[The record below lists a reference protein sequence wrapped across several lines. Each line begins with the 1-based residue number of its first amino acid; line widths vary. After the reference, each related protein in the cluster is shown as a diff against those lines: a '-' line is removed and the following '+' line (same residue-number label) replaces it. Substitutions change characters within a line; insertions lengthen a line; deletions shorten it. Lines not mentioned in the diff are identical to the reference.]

1 VEQLLSIFA
10 TLHPLKIKTILTEMS
25 QTTQL
30 GTAPIG
36 QLLRQQAVPASI
48 GILVLSI
55 YGIVDTIFVGK
66 YVGSVAIG
74 AITVVLPITYLISSL
89 GMAIGVG
96 GGSIISRA
104 FGSKNQKL
112 AHQTFGNQVT
122 MVLLLSMAALILF
135 TVFQTEVLKLFGGK
149 GATLPA
155 AQEYFRILLP
165 GIPFLAIAMMSNNV
179 FRAEGKPKIA
189 MTVMIIPAILNLIL
203 DPIFIIW
210 LKMGLSGA
218 AIATTISYFASA
230 SFCLWNFLSG
240 KSEMR
245 IHLPDLKLRWPIV
258 KEISSLGFV
267 TFSRQSVV
275 SLLMIVLNN
284 TLFSYGGEMALS
296 VYGIIQRV
304 MMFANFP
311 VLGITQGFIP
321 IAGFNFGAKNYMRV
335 RNVISLALKSGTL
348 IAVAIFAMIML
359 LSESIVH
366 MFTNEQEL
374 IDLTAP
380 AIRIAFLATPCILF
394 QLVGSAYFQAIGK
407 ARQALFLTLTKQG
420 FCLIPLLFI
429 LPPFFG
435 LDGVWMAF
443 PIADVLSASI
453 CFYFLWRQIRKLGNE
468 SPANIQEAAEA
479 IGIKNP

>member
-1 VEQLLSIFA
+1 
-10 TLHPLKIKTILTEMS
+10 MS
-25 QTTQL
+25 QSSQL

-36 QLLRQQAVPASI
+36 QLLRQQAIPASI

-66 YVGSVAIG
+66 FVGAIAIG
-74 AITVVLPITYLISSL
+74 AITVVMPIVYLISSI

-104 FGSKNQKL
+104 FGAKNSAR
-112 AHQTFGNQVT
+112 AHRTFGNQVT
-122 MVLLLSMAALILF
+122 LVLVIAALAIFLLTLF
-135 TVFQTEVLKLFGGK
+135 QQEVLQIFGGK
-149 GATLPA
+149 GETLPA

-165 GIPFLAIAMMSNNV
+165 GIPFLAWAMMSNNV

-189 MTVMIIPAILNLIL
+189 MKVLLIPAIINLVL

-210 LKMGLSGA
+210 LEMGLTGA
-218 AIATTISYFASA
+218 ALATTISYIFSA
-230 SFCLWNFLSG
+230 AYCLYNFVFG

-245 IHLPDLKLRWPIV
+245 LRLPDMRLDIPIV
-258 KEISSLGFV
+258 KEMFSLGIV

-275 SLLMIVLNN
+275 ALLMIVLNN
-284 TLFSYGGEMALS
+284 TLFVYGGALALS

-321 IAGFNFGAKNYMRV
+321 IAGFNYGAENWERV
-335 RNVISLALKSGTL
+335 RNVISLALKSGTM
-348 IAVAIFAMIML
+348 IAVSIFLSILIFAEPL
-359 LSESIVH
+359 VRL
-366 MFTNEQEL
+366 FTNEQEL
-374 IDLTAP
+374 INITVP

-394 QLVGSAYFQAIGK
+394 QLVGSAFFQAIGK
-407 ARQALFLTLTKQG
+407 ARPALFLTLTKQG

-429 LPPFFG
+429 LPPIFK

-443 PIADVLSASI
+443 PIADILSASI
-453 CFYFLWRQIRKLGNE
+453 CFYFLRRQMGKLGDGE
-468 SPANIQEAAEA
+468 MAVVKEEVNIE
-479 IGIKNP
+479 G

>member
-1 VEQLLSIFA
+1 
-10 TLHPLKIKTILTEMS
+10 MS
-25 QTTQL
+25 QPSQL
-30 GTAPIG
+30 GSAPIG

-55 YGIVDTIFVGK
+55 YGIVDTIFVGQF
-66 YVGSVAIG
+66 VGAVAIG
-74 AITVVLPITYLISSL
+74 AITVVLPITYLISSI

-104 FGSKNQKL
+104 FGAKNPDR
-112 AHQTFGNQVT
+112 AYRTFGNQVT
-122 MVLLLSMAALILF
+122 LVLIISVLAVVIFSIF
-135 TVFQTEVLKLFGGK
+135 EIEVLRLFGGK
-149 GATLPA
+149 GETLPA
-155 AQEYFRILLP
+155 AYEYFTILLP
-165 GIPFLAIAMMSNNV
+165 SIPFLAWAMMSNNV

-189 MTVMIIPAILNLIL
+189 MTVMIIPAVINLVL

-210 LKMGLSGA
+210 LEMGLTGA
-218 AIATTISYFASA
+218 ALATAISYVCSA
-230 SFCLWNFLSG
+230 LFCLYNFVFG
-240 KSEMR
+240 KSSMKF
-245 IHLPDLKLRWPIV
+245 HLPDMRLHWPIV
-258 KEISSLGFV
+258 KEIFSLGSV

-275 SLLMIVLNN
+275 ALLMIVLNN
-284 TLFSYGGEMALS
+284 TLFAYGGALALS

-321 IAGFNFGAKNYMRV
+321 IAGFNFGAENWERV
-335 RNVISLALKSGTL
+335 RKVISLALKSGTI
-348 IAVAIFAMIML
+348 IAVGIFLSIL
-359 LSESIVH
+359 LFADPLVRL
-366 MFTNEQEL
+366 FTTDEEL
-374 IDLTAP
+374 VGLTVP

-407 ARQALFLTLTKQG
+407 ALPALLLTMTKQG

-429 LPPFFG
+429 LPPVFG

-453 CFYFLWRQIRKLGNE
+453 CFYFLRRQMAALGKD
-468 SPANIQEAAEA
+468 
-479 IGIKNP
+479 GIKIQAETTLLTKPEEVISSKDLP

>member
-1 VEQLLSIFA
+1 
-10 TLHPLKIKTILTEMS
+10 MS
-25 QTTQL
+25 QTTKL

-36 QLLRQQAVPASI
+36 QLLRQQAIPASI

-66 YVGSVAIG
+66 YVGAVAIG

-104 FGSKNQKL
+104 FGAKDHQR

-122 MVLLLSMAALILF
+122 LVILFAVTALILF

-149 GATLPA
+149 GETLPA
-155 AQEYFRILLP
+155 AQEYFRVLLP

-189 MTVMIIPAILNLIL
+189 MTVMIVPAVINLIL

-210 LKMGLSGA
+210 LEMGLKGA
-218 AIATTISYFASA
+218 ALATTISYVCSA
-230 SFCLWNFLSG
+230 VFCIYNFTFG
-240 KSEMR
+240 KSEMQF
-245 IHLPDLKLRWPIV
+245 HLPDMRLHWPIV
-258 KEISSLGFV
+258 KEIFSLGSV

-275 SLLMIVLNN
+275 ALLMIVLNN
-284 TLFSYGGEMALS
+284 TLFSYGGELALS

-321 IAGFNFGAKNYMRV
+321 IAGFNFGAQNWSRV
-335 RNVISLALKSGTL
+335 RNVIKMALTSGTL
-348 IAVAIFAMIML
+348 IAISIF
-359 LSESIVH
+359 LSILFFADPLVKL
-366 MFTNEQEL
+366 FTNEQEL
-374 IDLTAP
+374 IELTVP

-394 QLVGSAYFQAIGK
+394 QLKGLCVFSSYRKSSTSTFSDTNQTRVLPNSA
-407 ARQALFLTLTKQG
+407 
-420 FCLIPLLFI
+420 LIYSTPI
-429 LPPFFG
+429 FG

-453 CFYFLWRQIRKLGNE
+453 CFYFLKRQMSLLGKE
-468 SPANIQEAAEA
+468 KIIEAAEV
-479 IGIKNP
+479 KV

>member
-1 VEQLLSIFA
+1 
-10 TLHPLKIKTILTEMS
+10 MS
-25 QTTQL
+25 QPTQL

-66 YVGSVAIG
+66 YVGAVAIG
-74 AITVVLPITYLISSL
+74 AITVVLPITYLISSI

-104 FGSKNQKL
+104 YGAKDNAR
-112 AHQTFGNQVT
+112 AHLTFGNQVT
-122 MVLLLSMAALILF
+122 LVLIIASVALVLF
-135 TVFQTEVLKLFGGK
+135 TVFQQEVLELFGGK
-149 GATLPA
+149 GDTLPA
-155 AQEYFRILLP
+155 AQEYFRVLLP
-165 GIPFLAIAMMSNNV
+165 GIPFLAWAMMANNV

-189 MTVMIIPAILNLIL
+189 MTVMIVPAIINLIL

-210 LKMGLSGA
+210 LDMGLTGA
-218 AIATTISYFASA
+218 ALATTISYICSA
-230 SFCLWNFLSG
+230 AFCLWNFIFG
-240 KSEMR
+240 KSAMR
-245 IHLPDLKLRWPIV
+245 IHLPDMHLRWFIV
-258 KEISSLGFV
+258 KEIFSLGIV

-275 SLLMIVLNN
+275 ALLMIVLNN
-284 TLFSYGGEMALS
+284 TLFIYGGEMALS

-321 IAGFNFGAKNYMRV
+321 IAGFNFGAENWDRV
-335 RNVISLALKSGTL
+335 RKVINLALKSGTMV
-348 IAVAIFAMIML
+348 AVSIF
-359 LSESIVH
+359 LSILFFADPLVRL
-366 MFTNEQEL
+366 FTSEQAL
-374 IDLTAP
+374 IDLTVP

-407 ARQALFLTLTKQG
+407 ARPALFLTLTKQG

-429 LPPFFG
+429 LPPIFK

-453 CFYFLWRQIRKLGNE
+453 CFYFLRKQLRKLGKP
-468 SPANIQEAAEA
+468 S
-479 IGIKNP
+479 G

>member
-1 VEQLLSIFA
+1 
-10 TLHPLKIKTILTEMS
+10 MS
-25 QTTQL
+25 QPSQL

-36 QLLRQQAVPASI
+36 KLLRQQAIPAAI

-66 YVGSVAIG
+66 YVGAVAIG
-74 AITVVLPITYLISSL
+74 AITVVLPITYLISSI

-104 FGSKNQKL
+104 FGAKDTKK
-112 AHQTFGNQVT
+112 AHLTFGNQVT
-122 MVLLLSMAALILF
+122 LVLITASVAISLF
-135 TVFQTEVLKLFGGK
+135 TVFQTEVLMLFGGK
-149 GATLPA
+149 GETLPA

-165 GIPFLAIAMMSNNV
+165 GIPFLAWAMMSNNV

-189 MTVMIIPAILNLIL
+189 MKVLIIPAIINLIL

-210 LKMGLSGA
+210 LDMGLTGA
-218 AIATTISYFASA
+218 ALATTISYVCCAL
-230 SFCLWNFLSG
+230 FCLYNFTYG
-240 KSEMR
+240 KSAMQF
-245 IHLPDLKLRWPIV
+245 HLPDMRLHAPIV
-258 KEISSLGFV
+258 KEIFSLGFV

-275 SLLMIVLNN
+275 ALLMIVLNN
-284 TLFSYGGEMALS
+284 TLFVYGGALALS

-321 IAGFNFGAKNYMRV
+321 IAGFNYGAENWGRV
-335 RNVISLALKSGTL
+335 RNVIKLALKSGTV
-348 IAVAIFAMIML
+348 IAVTIFLSILIFAEPL
-359 LSESIVH
+359 VRL
-366 MFTNEQEL
+366 FTNEKEL
-374 IDLTAP
+374 IELTVP

-407 ARQALFLTLTKQG
+407 ALPALLLTMTKQG

-429 LPPFFG
+429 LPPIFD

-443 PIADVLSASI
+443 PIADILSASI
-453 CFYFLWRQIRKLGNE
+453 CFYFLRKQMGKLGK
-468 SPANIQEAAEA
+468 SDF
-479 IGIKNP
+479 KNATASEVATVE